1 MLKKL
6 SILVILA
13 VGISIAVPD
22 VPFFHGAVGVVDAHA
37 QEKKRKTLFDI
48 LFKRRKKKP
57 STNRNVS
64 RGNLRELPGVSAP
77 RKTSRRTTQPS
88 TTRRSPPPKPQ
99 VIAVKNESAPKILV
113 VGDFM
118 ASGLASG
125 LERLYSENP
134 DIVIVNRA
142 SASSGIVR
150 DDVVDWPQ
158 TIPEMIEELKPVAVV
173 NLSGMNDRQS
183 MRLSTGWGEKLSEA
197 WLAEYNKR
205 VDGIIN
211 AGRNANIPVVWVGI
225 PPVKSGSMNSDYL
238 VFNEIYRGKIEAVG
252 ASYVDVWDGFTDAE
266 GRYVSAG
273 PDINGQIVR
282 LRGSNGISMT
292 RAGMEKLAFFADKVL
307 KRMGLVGAGDGAQFA
322 SLGTVNVG
330 NAQPQVPE
338 YDPVGTGKTIVI
350 SLGSPIS
357 DGGNELEGGES
368 FLSGDQ
374 EDAKSV
380 SYSLVE
386 KGMNPVPREG
396 RIDAAWGLPAPAEK
410 EKSEGDKDGN
420 KKASEEG
427 DDKEELSS
435 IGQSNL
441 PKVTNIRPVPNAA
454 GGGIS
459 VQN

>member
-1 MLKKL
+1 
-6 SILVILA
+6 
-13 VGISIAVPD
+13 
-22 VPFFHGAVGVVDAHA
+22 
-37 QEKKRKTLFDI
+37 
-48 LFKRRKKKP
+48 
-57 STNRNVS
+57 
-64 RGNLRELPGVSAP
+64 
-77 RKTSRRTTQPS
+77 
-88 TTRRSPPPKPQ
+88 
-99 VIAVKNESAPKILV
+99 
-113 VGDFM
+113 
-118 ASGLASG
+118 
-125 LERLYSENP
+125 
-134 DIVIVNRA
+134 VNRA

-183 MRLSTGWGEKLSEA
+183 MRLSTGWGEKLSET

-322 SLGTVNVG
+322 SLGTVNLG

-420 KKASEEG
+420 KKASEE
-427 DDKEELSS
+427 DEDKEELSS
-435 IGQSNL
+435 TGQSNL